1 MRSTTGNFYSCF
13 IVVIFLML
21 FSNSFLQAAD
31 PPAWLEHVAAKEI
44 TKKSFIESQIVLDP
58 LSISTIR
65 LEMSASD
72 YNSLITNTGS
82 NSYLLATMTYES
94 PTIPLQTIEQVG
106 VRLRGA
112 VARGSHKKSF
122 KISFRAFGHD
132 DREFYSLRKLNLNC
146 DFQDVHLMRAKTS
159 TDLFRKMGVPAARVG
174 YAELYINNEYRG
186 LFANSEDIDKPFL
199 NTRFGDN
206 NGDLYKCDGATMQNG
221 SGGYQLT
228 TNEET
233 SDNSDILEFID
244 DLNNTPIDQFKEEI
258 EKVLDVDEWLMS
270 LACNVLLGA
279 WDDYWNLAKNFY
291 FYHDVVTDQFNHIP
305 HDFDGSLGTDW
316 YHGDIAYGNVYN
328 WSRNSG
334 RPMVENLLAVPEYR
348 DRYTHY
354 LMMLCMYP
362 FSLEAMEPEIDR
374 TADMIRDILTND
386 PYWGWQTSD
395 FDDAFDHSIPRGS
408 VKFGMKEYIEL
419 RQNSALEQLES
430 VGPFIKQLKREP
442 LLVNDTDAVTFSHL
456 VVDQYSVN
464 SVTLVYKVGSAIS
477 EIPMLDN
484 GAGADESANDFV
496 YTAQIPAI
504 SDSGM
509 VQYYVESTNNK
520 GRTSRYPA
528 ENEWESYSLNYQP
541 PNLLINELLAQND
554 AYFKDNYDEYNDWF
568 EIYNPTNEFLD
579 LTGMY
584 VSDDLTKPRKWK
596 LGNLSIPPNGF
607 LLLWADDD
615 AEQGSNH
622 VGFKLSGAGEQ
633 LGLFDRD
640 ENENLPIDTL
650 SFGPQVLD
658 VSYGRTQ
665 DGADEWIFFNTPT
678 PGIGNRDS
686 TSTIGGGGGNN
697 GGGGAPSGDDITDG
711 DGSVLA
717 QYDDSPG
724 GEEIDKLIDNNDET
738 KYLTFHSNAW
748 VEYQH
753 SKAVVVDGYGI
764 ISANDSPERDPRNWE
779 FQSWDESSSSW
790 VTLHTVS
797 NEPSWPLRFEKKT
810 FSFINS
816 TAFSRYRV
824 AVSAVNGADIMQM
837 AELEIYRK
845 VAAASTNDITDLGGA
860 IAGSNDDLPWTG
872 VDSDGSPDDERI
884 EKLIDNDVNTKYL
897 VGDEQS
903 WLDYS
908 IDENAL
914 VTGYSITSAND
925 APDRDPRSW
934 ELQGW
939 DASTNDWI
947 TLHSVENHP
956 TWEERFQT
964 KMWSFNNDDTWCKKY
979 RLNLL
984 AINGSSDGLMQMA
997 ELEIFGDLESAT
1009 KVADRDV
1016 LVADY
1021 RLDQNHPNPFNPT
1034 TNIQFSLPKSAH
1046 VKLSIFNVLGQQVKT
1061 LIDQTMNPGM
1071 HVVRWDSTNEFGAAV
1086 TNSVY
1091 FYRLESE
1098 LGVQTM
1104 KMMLLR

>member
-1 MRSTTGNFYSCF
+1 MQSQNRNFYSWSILAILF
-13 IVVIFLML
+13 ML
-21 FSNSFLQAAD
+21 FNNSFSQAAD

-58 LSISTIR
+58 FSISTIR

-82 NSYLLATMTYES
+82 NTYLLATMTYES

-146 DFQDVHLMRAKTS
+146 DFQDVHLMRAKTC

-174 YAELYINNEYRG
+174 YAKLYINGEYRG

-199 NTRFGDN
+199 KTRFGDDH
-206 NGDLYKCDGATMQNG
+206 GDLYKCDGATMQNG
-221 SGGYQLT
+221 SHGYQLT

-244 DLNNTPIDQFKEEI
+244 VLNNTPADQFKEEI

-291 FYHDVVTDQFNHIP
+291 FYHDVVTDQFKHIP

-328 WSRNSG
+328 WSRKSG

-348 DRYTHY
+348 ERYTHY

-362 FSLEAMEPEIDR
+362 FSLEVMEPEIDR
-374 TADMIRDILTND
+374 TADMIRETLIND
-386 PYWGWQTSD
+386 PYWGWHTSD
-395 FDDAFDHSIPRGS
+395 FDDAFEHSIPRGN
-408 VKFGMKEYIEL
+408 VKFGMKEYIRL
-419 RQNSALEQLES
+419 RRNSALEQLEP
-430 VGPFIKQLKREP
+430 VGPFIKELKREP
-442 LLVNDTDAVTFSHL
+442 LLVKDTDAVTFSHL
-456 VVDQYSVN
+456 VVDQYDVS
-464 SVTLVYKVGSAIS
+464 SVTLVYKAGDSTL
-477 EIPMLDN
+477 EIPMLDD
-484 GAGADESANDFV
+484 GAGVDEAADDFV
-496 YTAQIPAI
+496 YSAQIPAI
-504 SDSGM
+504 AETGT
-509 VQYYVESTNNK
+509 VQYYVKSTNSQ

-528 ENEWESYSLNYQP
+528 ANEWESFVVNYQP
-541 PNLLINELLAQND
+541 PGLMINELLAQND
-554 AYFKDNYDEYNDWF
+554 SYYKDNYGEYNDWF
-568 EIYNPTNEFLD
+568 EIYNPTNELVD
-579 LTGMY
+579 VTGMY
-584 VSDDLTKPRKWK
+584 VTDDLTEPGKWR

-615 AEQGSNH
+615 EEQGSNH

-650 SFGPQVLD
+650 SFGPQLPD

-665 DGADEWIFFNTPT
+665 DGADEWIFFNRPT

-686 TSTIGGGGGNN
+686 TTIIDDGGDDT
-697 GGGGAPSGDDITDG
+697 PSGEDITDG
-711 DGSVLA
+711 NGTVLA
-717 QYDDSPG
+717 EYDDSPN
-724 GEEIDKLIDNNDET
+724 GEEIDKLIDNDENT

-753 SKAVVVDGYGI
+753 PKAVVVNGYSI
-764 ISANDSPERDPRNWE
+764 TSANDVPARDPRNWE
-779 FQSWDESSSSW
+779 FQGWDEDASTW
-790 VTLHTVS
+790 VTLHTVA
-797 NEPSWPLRFEKKT
+797 NEPEWPSRFEKKT
-810 FSFINS
+810 FSFSNS
-816 TAFSRYRV
+816 NAYSRYRLD
-824 AVSAVNGADIMQM
+824 VSAVNGADIMQM

-845 VAAASTNDITDLGGA
+845 VAPPSTNDITDLGGS
-860 IAGSNDDLPWTG
+860 IRGSNDDLPWTG
-872 VDSDGSPDDERI
+872 VDSDGSPDAERI

-903 WLDYS
+903 WLEYS

-925 APDRDPRSW
+925 VPDRDPRSW

-939 DASTNDWI
+939 DAETNDWV
-947 TLHSVENHP
+947 TLHSVSDHP
-956 TWEERFQT
+956 MWEERFQT

-979 RLNLL
+979 RLNIF
-984 AINGSSDGLMQMA
+984 AINGNAQGLMQMA
-997 ELEIFGDLESAT
+997 ELEIFGELESAT
-1009 KVADRDV
+1009 NVADHSI
-1016 LVADY
+1016 LAADY
-1021 RLDQNHPNPFNPT
+1021 RLEQNYPNPFNPST
-1034 TNIQFSLPKSAH
+1034 RIQFSLPRTSH
-1046 VKLSIFNVLGQQVKT
+1046 ITLTIYNMMGQRVKT
-1061 LIDQTMNPGM
+1061 LIDQQMTAGAHRLM
-1071 HVVRWDSTNEFGAAV
+1071 WDGTDQDGAAV
-1086 TNSVY
+1086 SDAVY
-1091 FYRLESE
+1091 FYCLRSE
-1098 LGVQTM
+1098 LGVRTK